1 MTNLT
6 TNQTERNLILN
17 NIDIIESYWMGDAD
31 VLAIEITTNLKAF
44 NDIEYAKDEAEF
56 TQVAEFGKKWIIS
69 NEDGD
74 VNFIEYDQVTAVKVF
89 FTTTKSRDIIEYVI
103 NNKKLVKD
111 IE

>member
-6 TNQTERNLILN
+6 TKLMERNLILN
-17 NIDIIESYWMGDAD
+17 NTDIIESYWMGDAD

-89 FTTTKSRDIIEYVI
+89 FTTTNSRDIIEYVI

-111 IE
+111 IK